1 VKTEL
6 CEKPAS
12 FSLYYQT
19 ANTAN
24 TELCEMLAS
33 LSEIGIAIAEHGM
46 VIV

>member
-19 ANTAN
+19 ANT
-24 TELCEMLAS
+24 ELCEMLAS
-33 LSEIGIAIAEHGM
+33 LSEIGIDIAEHGM